1 MIKNFL
7 RSPARLLIHGMRSLK
22 QNLEEYGV
30 RRVISDYPATE
41 PDVAELRFYSQWGED
56 RFLRRIFGA
65 KTTGVALEV
74 GGFDGVNLSNTFHFE
89 EQGCK
94 TIIVEPMPAFAQKIR
109 SRRKAELYECAAGAQ
124 EGEAVLNIAKGAE
137 ELSTFSPSGYQLE
150 NIKFHGAILEQVTVA
165 VRTLDSILASAGVT
179 KLDFATV
186 DVEGHETEALTGFA
200 LSRWKP
206 EIVIV
211 EDASM
216 GTNSAVKDLMEAQG
230 YLRFM
235 TTGCNDWYASS
246 ENRRLVHRDSQI
258 RDRMRTLICKALA
271 LRDRITQPRQAG

>member
-1 MIKNFL
+1 M
-7 RSPARLLIHGMRSLK
+7 
-22 QNLEEYGV
+22 
-30 RRVISDYPATE
+30 
-41 PDVAELRFYSQWGED
+41 
-56 RFLRRIFGA
+56 
-65 KTTGVALEV
+65 
-74 GGFDGVNLSNTFHFE
+74 
-89 EQGCK
+89 
-94 TIIVEPMPAFAQKIR
+94 
-109 SRRKAELYECAAGAQ
+109 
-124 EGEAVLNIAKGAE
+124 
-137 ELSTFSPSGYQLE
+137 
-150 NIKFHGAILEQVTVA
+150 
-165 VRTLDSILASAGVT
+165 T

-186 DVEGHETEALTGFA
+186 DVEGHETEALAGFA

-246 ENRRLVHRDSQI
+246 ENRRLVHRDSQL